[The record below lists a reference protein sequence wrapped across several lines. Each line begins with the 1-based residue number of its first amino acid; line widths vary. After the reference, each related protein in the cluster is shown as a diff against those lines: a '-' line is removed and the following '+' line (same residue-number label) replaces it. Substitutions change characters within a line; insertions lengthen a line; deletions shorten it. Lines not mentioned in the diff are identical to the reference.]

1 MAHVPST
8 LAVVT
13 LAALCLGGCYQG
25 TPGQGGDESSTGQAT
40 ATTAATAANT
50 AGEDTGEDA
59 PREVVP
65 EPLHRLNR
73 LEYNNTVRDLLGTG
87 LTPADSFPPDNVTLG
102 FDNVAEGLTLTPSL
116 MDLYAT
122 AARQLAA
129 AALEIAPRY
138 ATRIG
143 ARGHATATGQAGNAF
158 DWGWSMPRQGQ
169 GLGFTLELP
178 QDETITFSILAGGDA
193 VGEPTPEMGLLVDGV
208 EVGHWLVTSTPTS
221 PVVYSVQL
229 PLLAGS
235 RAIVITFPNGADQP
249 AENIF
254 NSLVVGYLDLRS
266 EATVVPAG
274 RARIYICEPGQVA
287 DPDGCHRAIVT
298 RFAARAWR
306 RPLTTEESDAVFAL
320 WQQLRSTEGDA
331 AAVSLVVRAMLMSAK
346 FLYRP
351 SLPAEGAS
359 ASDGLVPLG
368 DHTLASRLSYFL
380 WSSMPDDALFTAAAS
395 GALRTTTG
403 LQQQVR
409 RMLAD
414 PKAAGLRRGFA
425 SQWLATR
432 ALAQHAPD
440 PGTYPNFDEALRA
453 AMIAEAELFFGD
465 FVSNGLPIGSMLDPD
480 FGFVNNRLALHYG
493 LSAPGSAELTRV
505 DLDDDSRRGL
515 VMQGAWLTA
524 NSASNRSSPVNRGRW
539 ILEQLLCI
547 TIPPPPPDIP
557 PLMPPAEGQTA
568 REMLAKHRENPA
580 CAGCH
585 DLLDPAGLG
594 MEEYDGIGAWRALEN
609 GQPVDVS
616 GAVPGI
622 GNAGNKTFSGAAE
635 LATLLADDPRFVEC
649 LTEKLFTYSLG
660 RARAGTDYPFR
671 ADIHEQLAGE
681 TGSLD
686 QLIELIALSPAF
698 RMRPEKVD

>member
-1 MAHVPST
+1 MAHLPST
-8 LAVVT
+8 LAIALT
-13 LAALCLGGCYQG
+13 IAIAIEALCLGGCYQG
-25 TPGQGGDESSTGQAT
+25 PLAQSGDGSSTGQAT
-40 ATTAATAANT
+40 PPEGDSS
-50 AGEDTGEDA
+50 AGGDSGGEV
-59 PREVVP
+59 PLEVVP

-73 LEYNNTVRDLLGTG
+73 LEYDNTVRDLLGTD
-87 LTPADSFPPDNVTLG
+87 LTPADAFPPDNVTLG
-102 FDNVAEGLTLTPSL
+102 FDNVAEGLTLTPAQ

-138 ATRIG
+138 ALRIG

-169 GLGFTLELP
+169 GLAFTVDLP

-193 VGEPTPEMGLLVDGV
+193 VGEPTPEMGLQVDGV

-221 PVVYSVQL
+221 PVVYNVQL

-235 RAIVITFPNGADQP
+235 RSVVITFPNGADQP

-274 RARIYICEPGQVA
+274 RARIYVCEPGQVV

-298 RFAARAWR
+298 QFAARAWR
-306 RPLTTEESDAVFAL
+306 RPLIHEESDALFAL
-320 WQQLRSTEGDA
+320 WQQLRATEGDE
-331 AAVSLVVRAMLMSAK
+331 AAVGLVVRALLMSSK

-351 SLPAEGAS
+351 SLPAEGAG
-359 ASDGLVPLG
+359 ASDGLVPLD
-368 DHTLASRLSYFL
+368 DHALASRLSYFL
-380 WSSMPDDALFTAAAS
+380 WSSMPDDALFAAAAS

-403 LQQQVR
+403 LRAEVR
-409 RMLAD
+409 RMLVD

-432 ALAQHAPD
+432 ALALHAPD
-440 PGTYPNFDEALRA
+440 PATFPAFDEPLRA

-465 FVSNGLPIGSMLDPD
+465 FVTNGLPLGDMLDPD
-480 FGFVNNRLALHYG
+480 FGFLNNRLALHYG
-493 LSAPGSAELTRV
+493 VHPPGSAELTRV
-505 DLDDDSRRGL
+505 ALDDDSRRGL

-524 NSASNRSSPVNRGRW
+524 MSASNRSSPVNRGRW
-539 ILEQLLCI
+539 ILEQLLCV
-547 TIPPPPPDIP
+547 TVPPPPPNIP

-568 REMLAKHRENPA
+568 REMLAKHRENPV

-609 GQPVDVS
+609 GLPIDVS
-616 GAVPGI
+616 GAVPPG
-622 GNAGNKTFSGAAE
+622 ATFSGAAE

-649 LTEKLFTYSLG
+649 LTEKLFTYALG
-660 RARAGTDYPFR
+660 RQKAGKDAPFR
-671 ADIHEQLAGE
+671 ADISAQLAGE
-681 TGSLD
+681 VGSLN

-698 RMRPEKVD
+698 RMRPEKAD